1 MVAARHIK
9 FLTCDVGLSFFLM
22 PGGIRRCWKRRDEED
37 EEDPEEEEDFGSLD
51 RMSGGEGGEDRLL
64 RDSVRVGKPRHQSRR
79 QNMSVVLC
87 SVSNAL
93 DVFWHGL
100 TRLKLVKLSGQ
111 GKCGGQRRYEDEVWS
126 NT

>member
-1 MVAARHIK
+1 MVTGKQGTKQLLHYINI
-9 FLTCDVGLSFFLM
+9 FTCDVGLSFFLM
-22 PGGIRRCWKRRDEED
+22 PGGIRRCWKRRDED
-37 EEDPEEEEDFGSLD
+37 DDFGSLD

-79 QNMSVVLC
+79 QSMFVLLC
-87 SVSNAL
+87 LVSNAL